1 METARWQDL
10 RQLFDAVCDQP
21 PARWEQCLRTLSD
34 DPVLIAEALD
44 LLRAQTA
51 SFDHALEPLRELMA
65 SLPDA
70 ELQVGDRLG
79 AWQLVERLGS
89 GGMGTVFVAERADG
103 LFRQRVAIKLLRGT
117 AGRGA
122 TAERLAAER
131 QILAEL
137 QHPDIARLYDGGTTP
152 AGEPYLVM
160 EHVEGLPLDEY
171 CERAAPP
178 LRQRLEM
185 FVRIC
190 RAVQAAH
197 QRLVVHCDLKPGNVL
212 VRPDGDPV
220 LLDFGIARLLD
231 ADTPG
236 EAGSFCTP
244 AYASPELLAGK
255 PVSVVSDVFS
265 LGVLLAE
272 LLACRRTGRGA
283 ADSGVR
289 VSVPSAL
296 AGTGCPWRW
305 KLAGDLDAIVAR
317 ACALDPY
324 QRYPAVEALAAD
336 IERHLQRRPVQT
348 RAPTLR
354 YRAGRWLRRNWRGS
368 AAAATVVAATGVF
381 VWQLGMAQARAERE
395 ADTAQRVSDFLVATF
410 DAADPR
416 MRGASGTEEPT
427 ARRVLDLGV
436 ERVDAELAGSPAV
449 LHRMQWVLG
458 RAYANLGERERSEA
472 MLRRAVEGFLAPDTF
487 RPDLAAAALGHLAT
501 LMSNQMR
508 AADAMDAARRALD
521 LQLRHDSRP
530 ESLAVTYNVL
540 GLAQQASADYAA
552 AEVSYLQ
559 ALALNRQ
566 LHGADSLEVA
576 ATLHNLAQMHRFAG
590 DAVQAEAHY
599 RQALE
604 IKLVHG
610 SDSVTVH
617 ASRQGLAMTL
627 GSLGRFDEAALLLR
641 ENILLAEALVGRE
654 SEKVADTEMKLAVVL
669 QQSGE
674 YDIARAHYLEALAIT
689 ERVLG
694 RDSIDYAVVAGQ
706 LATLEETRG
715 DLEAAEPLYRVATE
729 IRRARLPP
737 EDRLVLRNEAYLGRV
752 LWRLGRL
759 QEGGAL
765 LAKALPAWQRYFD
778 AHTPGEPMPTDLVR
792 ARLIEADWLL
802 RQGRLDEAEQVIPVV
817 DEAQPGL
824 VLARL
829 AQVAELAQRRRDW
842 GRASTEWQRVV
853 ALSAAH
859 AGDDSPPTAKWRV
872 SYAETLA
879 AAGEAVAA
887 GEQVRLAEASLRRV
901 LVPGAE
907 LLQRLDAV
915 QAQLTAADGG

>member
-21 PARWEQCLRTLSD
+21 PALWEQCLRTLSD

-51 SFDHALEPLRELMA
+51 SFDRALEPLRELMA

-122 TAERLAAER
+122 TAGRLAAER

-160 EHVEGLPLDEY
+160 EHVEGLPLDAY
-171 CERAAPP
+171 CEHAAPP

-212 VRPDGDPV
+212 VRPGGDPV

-231 ADTPG
+231 AETPG

-244 AYASPELLAGK
+244 AYASPELLAGR

-283 ADSGVR
+283 ADSGVL

-296 AGTGCPWRW
+296 AGTGCRWRS

-324 QRYPAVEALAAD
+324 RRYPSVEALAAD
-336 IERHLQRRPVQT
+336 IERHLQRRPVQA

-354 YRAGRWLRRNWRGS
+354 YRAGRWLHRNWRGS

-427 ARRVLDLGV
+427 ARRVLDLGA

-508 AADAMDAARRALD
+508 AADAMEAARRALD
-521 LQLRHDSRP
+521 LRLRHDSRP
-530 ESLAVTYNVL
+530 ESLAVTYNAL
-540 GLAQQASADYAA
+540 GLAQQTSADYAA

-590 DAVQAEAHY
+590 DAAQAEAHY

-627 GSLGRFDEAALLLR
+627 GSLGRFDEAASLLR
-641 ENILLAEALVGRE
+641 ENILLAEALVGRD
-654 SEKVADTEMKLAVVL
+654 SEKVADTEMKLAMVL

-674 YDIARAHYLEALAIT
+674 YDVARAHYLEALAIT

-729 IRRARLPP
+729 IRRARLPSG
-737 EDRLVLRNEAYLGRV
+737 DRLVLRNEAYLGRV

-765 LAKALPAWQRYFD
+765 LANALPAWQRYFD
-778 AHTPGEPMPTDLVR
+778 GHTPGEPMPTDLVS

-824 VLARL
+824 VLARS

-859 AGDDSPPTAKWRV
+859 AGEDSPPTAKWRV

-879 AAGEAVAA
+879 AAGDAVAA

-915 QAQLTAADGG
+915 RAQLAAADGG